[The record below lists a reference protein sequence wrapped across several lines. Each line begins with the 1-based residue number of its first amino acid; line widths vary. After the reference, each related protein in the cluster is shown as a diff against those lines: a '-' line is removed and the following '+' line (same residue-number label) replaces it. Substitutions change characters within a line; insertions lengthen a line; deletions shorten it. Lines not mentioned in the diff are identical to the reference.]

1 MKIIKHKFIW
11 IIFFPGIIV
20 AKGLPRDWTTYYQES
35 IQTVIT
41 NQSNQWI
48 LGTAALAALA
58 ATQVDMQVT
67 HYAQTKGLLSDP
79 VSHFG
84 DKYGAEWSHWIL
96 WSSILVTSTLNN
108 DSKDDIISKIQF
120 SSFALITNRIITV
133 GMKRIV
139 GRIRP
144 NGDCC
149 KSFPSGHT
157 SHSFTIAAIARELY
171 GDEIGALTYSV
182 ATLVA
187 FSRINDNK
195 HYLSD
200 VLFGAALGT
209 AVGRGFAMNYSKFA
223 RDGGELSITP
233 QLQLKFTIPL

>member
-1 MKIIKHKFIW
+1 MKIKHQLICIILFSG
-11 IIFFPGIIV
+11 IIF
-20 AKGLPRDWTTYYQES
+20 AKGLPRDWATYWQES
-35 IQTVIT
+35 GQAIISNQT
-41 NQSNQWI
+41 NQWI

-67 HYAQTKGLLSDP
+67 HYAQTKGLMSDP

-96 WSSILVTSTLNN
+96 WSSILVTSNLND
-108 DSKDDIISKIQF
+108 DSIDDIISKIQF
-120 SSFALITNRIITV
+120 SSFALMTNRIITV
-133 GMKRIV
+133 GLKRIV
-139 GRIRP
+139 GRVRP
-144 NGDCC
+144 NGNCC

-171 GDEIGALTYSV
+171 GDEIGALAYSI

-200 VLFGAALGT
+200 VIFGAALGT
-209 AVGRGFAMNYSKFA
+209 AVGTGFALNYSKYA
-223 RDGGELSITP
+223 SEASDSGITP
-233 QLQLKFTIPL
+233 HFQLKFTILL

>member
-1 MKIIKHKFIW
+1 MDH
-11 IIFFPGIIV
+11 FFSGIIV

-67 HYAQTKGLLSDP
+67 HYAQTKGLLPDP

-157 SHSFTIAAIARELY
+157 SHSFTIAAIARA
-171 GDEIGALTYSV
+171 I
-182 ATLVA
+182 
-187 FSRINDNK
+187 IW
-195 HYLSD
+195 
-200 VLFGAALGT
+200 
-209 AVGRGFAMNYSKFA
+209 
-223 RDGGELSITP
+223 
-233 QLQLKFTIPL
+233 